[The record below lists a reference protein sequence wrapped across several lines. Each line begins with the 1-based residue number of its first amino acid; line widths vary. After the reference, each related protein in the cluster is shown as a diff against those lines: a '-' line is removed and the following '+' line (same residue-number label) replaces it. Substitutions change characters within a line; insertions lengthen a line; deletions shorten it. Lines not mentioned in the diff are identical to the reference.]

1 MYATPSNSE
10 STWYG
15 HGHSHNEASPSPVS
29 NSTSCQHNPYPVD
42 ADSDTNGLASKIDN
56 GDRGRIMVYWQT
68 RSAVPSRAVSP
79 GQLPY
84 VMLDFSFNTPTAQ
97 VGAYSIRTG
106 QVMTS
111 GHQLIS
117 QNPGKALETKVSP
130 DGRDQI
136 SDECCISCMILLVL
150 LFSGTS
156 PTHRITAVENEVE
169 RPVGTLMATIPSIH
183 RPSLDPTTM
192 LSHLLAQLQSKQ
204 ALQRKRDDYKITFPA
219 KQSRVPLVNLLGT
232 GQILTKIEILKR
244 RGWPKLKRLSRDV
257 YRNSKRISR
266 LRAHLSFLQAELEEL
281 TSRNGSSK
289 AVVCKQEMTKNELS
303 PRRICLIGS
312 LLVQHYLEKC
322 SEGPVDGNRVN
333 IPGLTA
339 LLIDRFSSLRA

>member
-15 HGHSHNEASPSPVS
+15 HGHSHNEASPSPAS
-29 NSTSCQHNPYPVD
+29 NSASCQHNPYPVD

-56 GDRGRIMVYWQT
+56 GDRGRIMV
-68 RSAVPSRAVSP
+68 P

-117 QNPGKALETKVSP
+117 QNPGKPLETKVSP

-150 LFSGTS
+150 LFSGPS
-156 PTHRITAVENEVE
+156 PTHRITAVENEVD
-169 RPVGTLMATIPSIH
+169 RPVRILKATIPNIY
-183 RPSLDPTTM
+183 RPTLDPTTA
-192 LSHLLAQLQSKQ
+192 LSHLLAQMQHKQ
-204 ALQRKRDDYKITFPA
+204 ALQRKRDDYKITSPA
-219 KQSRVPLVNLLGT
+219 KQYRVPLVNLLGT
-232 GQILTKIEILKR
+232 GQILTKIETLKR
-244 RGWPKLKRLSRDV
+244 RGWPKLKRLSRAV

-312 LLVQHYLEKC
+312 LLVQHYFEKW
-322 SEGPVDGNRVN
+322 SEGPVDANRVN

-339 LLIDRFSSLRA
+339 LLIDRVPSLRA

>member
-1 MYATPSNSE
+1 ALNMYATPSNAE

-15 HGHSHNEASPSPVS
+15 HGHSHNEASPSPAS
-29 NSTSCQHNPYPVD
+29 NSASCQHNPYPVD

-56 GDRGRIMVYWQT
+56 GDRGRIMVKFRT
-68 RSAVPSRAVSP
+68 ATIRHVEL
-79 GQLPY
+79 QLQHK
-84 VMLDFSFNTPTAQ
+84 PTAQ
-97 VGAYSIRTG
+97 VGAYNIRTG

-156 PTHRITAVENEVE
+156 PTHRITAIENEVE
-169 RPVGTLMATIPSIH
+169 RPVGTLMATIPNIH

-204 ALQRKRDDYKITFPA
+204 ALQRKRDDYKIVFPA

-232 GQILTKIEILKR
+232 GQILTKIETLKR
-244 RGWPKLKRLSRDV
+244 RDWPKLKRLSRAV

-312 LLVQHYLEKC
+312 LLVQHYLEEC
-322 SEGPVDGNRVN
+322 SEGH
-333 IPGLTA
+333 
-339 LLIDRFSSLRA
+339 F

>member
-15 HGHSHNEASPSPVS
+15 HGHSHNEASPSPAS
-29 NSTSCQHNPYPVD
+29 NSASCQHNPYPVD
-42 ADSDTNGLASKIDN
+42 ADSDTNAIASKIDN

-68 RSAVPSRAVSP
+68 RSAVP
-79 GQLPY
+79 LPY

-97 VGAYSIRTG
+97 VGGAYSIRTG

-156 PTHRITAVENEVE
+156 PTHRITAAVENEVE
-169 RPVGTLMATIPSIH
+169 RPPGSYDHVIASVGSI
-183 RPSLDPTTM
+183 
-192 LSHLLAQLQSKQ
+192 
-204 ALQRKRDDYKITFPA
+204 
-219 KQSRVPLVNLLGT
+219 
-232 GQILTKIEILKR
+232 
-244 RGWPKLKRLSRDV
+244 
-257 YRNSKRISR
+257 
-266 LRAHLSFLQAELEEL
+266 
-281 TSRNGSSK
+281 
-289 AVVCKQEMTKNELS
+289 AV
-303 PRRICLIGS
+303 
-312 LLVQHYLEKC
+312 
-322 SEGPVDGNRVN
+322 
-333 IPGLTA
+333 
-339 LLIDRFSSLRA
+339 

>member
-1 MYATPSNSE
+1 
-10 STWYG
+10 
-15 HGHSHNEASPSPVS
+15 
-29 NSTSCQHNPYPVD
+29 
-42 ADSDTNGLASKIDN
+42 
-56 GDRGRIMVYWQT
+56 
-68 RSAVPSRAVSP
+68 
-79 GQLPY
+79 
-84 VMLDFSFNTPTAQ
+84 MLDFSFNTPTAQ

-156 PTHRITAVENEVE
+156 PTHRTAVENEVE
-169 RPVGTLMATIPSIH
+169 RPVETLMATIPNIH
-183 RPSLDPTTM
+183 LPNLDPTTE

-204 ALQRKRDDYKITFPA
+204 ALQRKRDDYKIMFPA
-219 KQSRVPLVNLLGT
+219 KQFRVPLVNLLGT
-232 GQILTKIEILKR
+232 GQILTKIETLKR
-244 RGWPKLKRLSRDV
+244 RGWPKLKRLSRAV

-281 TSRNGSSK
+281 TSRNSSSK

-312 LLVQHYLEKC
+312 LLVQHYLKKC
-322 SEGPVDGNRVN
+322 REGPVDGNWVN

-339 LLIDRFSSLRA
+339 LLLDQFPFPRA

>member
-1 MYATPSNSE
+1 MYATTPSNSE

-15 HGHSHNEASPSPVS
+15 HGHSHNEASPSPAS
-29 NSTSCQHNPYPVD
+29 NSASCQHNPYPVD

-56 GDRGRIMVYWQT
+56 GDRSRIMVI
-68 RSAVPSRAVSP
+68 P
-79 GQLPY
+79 
-84 VMLDFSFNTPTAQ
+84 
-97 VGAYSIRTG
+97 TG

-111 GHQLIS
+111 GYQLIS

-130 DGRDQI
+130 AGRDQI

-169 RPVGTLMATIPSIH
+169 RPVGTLMATIPNIH

-204 ALQRKRDDYKITFPA
+204 ALQRKRDDYKIVFPA
-219 KQSRVPLVNLLGT
+219 KQSRVPLVNLLGI
-232 GQILTKIEILKR
+232 GQILTKIETLKR
-244 RGWPKLKRLSRDV
+244 QGWPKLKRLSRAV

-289 AVVCKQEMTKNELS
+289 AVACKQEMTKNELS

-322 SEGPVDGNRVN
+322 SEVLVDGNRVN

-339 LLIDRFSSLRA
+339 LVIDQFPFPRA

>member
-1 MYATPSNSE
+1 
-10 STWYG
+10 
-15 HGHSHNEASPSPVS
+15 
-29 NSTSCQHNPYPVD
+29 
-42 ADSDTNGLASKIDN
+42 
-56 GDRGRIMVYWQT
+56 
-68 RSAVPSRAVSP
+68 
-79 GQLPY
+79 
-84 VMLDFSFNTPTAQ
+84 MLDFSSNTPTAQ
-97 VGAYSIRTG
+97 GGAYSIRTG

-117 QNPGKALETKVSP
+117 QNPGKPLETKVSP
-130 DGRDQI
+130 DRRDQI

-169 RPVGTLMATIPSIH
+169 RPVGTLMATIPNIH

-232 GQILTKIEILKR
+232 GQILTKIETLKR
-244 RGWPKLKRLSRDV
+244 RGWPKLKRLSRAV

-281 TSRNGSSK
+281 TSRNSSSK

-339 LLIDRFSSLRA
+339 LLIDRFPSLRAWHYLFYAFWLFWAEVLSKYYLISHAVSMSTMIELRVVLVFNDFTMQRGVCYSKHSKKLLG

>member
-15 HGHSHNEASPSPVS
+15 HGHSHNEASPSPAS
-29 NSTSCQHNPYPVD
+29 NPASCQHNPYPVD
-42 ADSDTNGLASKIDN
+42 ADSDTNGLASKIDS
-56 GDRGRIMVYWQT
+56 GDRGRIMIYHTSRWI
-68 RSAVPSRAVSP
+68 SAST
-79 GQLPY
+79 Q
-84 VMLDFSFNTPTAQ
+84 PTAQ
-97 VGAYSIRTG
+97 VGAYSIRTC

-117 QNPGKALETKVSP
+117 QNPGITLERKTPPS
-130 DGRDQI
+130 GRDQFF
-136 SDECCISCMILLVL
+136 DECCISCMILLVL
-150 LFSGTS
+150 LFSGAS

-169 RPVGTLMATIPSIH
+169 RPVGTLMATIPNIH

-204 ALQRKRDDYKITFPA
+204 ALQRKRDDYKIMFPA

-232 GQILTKIEILKR
+232 GQILTKIETPKR
-244 RGWPKLKRLSRDV
+244 RGWPKLKRLSRAV

-322 SEGPVDGNRVN
+322 NEGPVDGNRVN

-339 LLIDRFSSLRA
+339 LVIDRFPSLRA